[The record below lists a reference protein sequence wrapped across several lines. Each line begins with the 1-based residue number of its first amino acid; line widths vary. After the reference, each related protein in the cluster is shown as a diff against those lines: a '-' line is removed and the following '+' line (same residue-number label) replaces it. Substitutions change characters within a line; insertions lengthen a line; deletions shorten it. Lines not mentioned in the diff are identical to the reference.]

1 MSENQLN
8 SKGFPAVDG
17 SDNQINSNGM
27 PAEREAT
34 KRVEADMEKMC

>member
-8 SKGFPAVDG
+8 KDGMPAVDG
-17 SDNQINSNGM
+17 SDNQITNEGL

-34 KRVEADMEKMC
+34 KRIDSDMEKMC